1 MPAIDATLHLHKPPP
16 SGCDDVLGAGA
27 GDFVAAL
34 AQRFEP
40 RRRELLERRRLRQ
53 AELDRGHLPDF
64 LPETTQLRE
73 GAWTVAPIPPDLR
86 DRRVEITGP
95 VDRKMVINGLNSG
108 ANVFMAD
115 FEDANAPTWE
125 NAVVGQRNVKDA
137 VAGTISYR
145 SPEGKRYTLAPT
157 TATLFVRPRGWHLV
171 EKHVDVDGV
180 PISAS
185 LFDFGLAFYHNAAA
199 LIAKGSGPYFYLP
212 KLESHLEARLWN
224 DVFNF
229 AQDTLGIP
237 RGTIRATVL
246 IETIVAVFE
255 ADEILWELRDHSAGL
270 NCGRWDYIFS
280 YIKKLRRYPER
291 VLPDRARVT
300 MDQPF
305 LKSYAELVI
314 RTCHRRGIHAL
325 GGMAAQIPIKR
336 DPALNAQALEK
347 VRQDKLREVRQGH
360 DGTWVAH
367 PALVPLAREV
377 FDAHMPGPNQIE
389 RRRDDVHVTAQ
400 ELLATP
406 PGAITFEG
414 LRTNLEVAVRYL
426 GAWLGGL
433 GCVPIHDLME
443 DAATAE
449 ISRAQVWQWQR
460 HGARLQD
467 GRYVNATLIQQTLSD
482 VMASLPEGVG
492 AEAPGAGQFA
502 LAARILTDLTTGPEF
517 AEFLTA
523 VAYQYLD

>member
-1 MPAIDATLHLHKPPP
+1 MTTIQSTIQLRKPPP
-16 SGCDDVLGAGA
+16 AGCEDVLNAGA
-27 GDFVAAL
+27 LVFLAAL
-34 AQRFEP
+34 ARRCEP
-40 RRRELLERRRLRQ
+40 RGRELLERRRARQ
-53 AELDRGHLPDF
+53 AELDAGRLPDF
-64 LPETTQLRE
+64 LPETKDLRE
-73 GAWTVAPIPPDLR
+73 RAWTVAPIPPDLR

-125 NAVVGQRNVKDA
+125 NNVVGQQNLKDA
-137 VAGTISYR
+137 VTGTISYV

-171 EKHVDVDGV
+171 EKHVDVDGA

-185 LFDFGLAFYHNAAA
+185 LFDLGLAFYHNAAA

-229 AQDTLGIP
+229 AQDALRIP

-246 IETIVAVFE
+246 IETILAAFE
-255 ADEILWELRDHSAGL
+255 TDEILWELRDHSAGL
-270 NCGRWDYIFS
+270 TCGRWNYIFS
-280 YIKKLRRYPER
+280 YIRKLRRRPER

-300 MDQPF
+300 MEQPF

-336 DPALNAQALEK
+336 DAALNTQALEK

-360 DGTWVAH
+360 DGTWVAP
-367 PALVPLAREV
+367 PALRSEERRV
-377 FDAHMPGPNQIE
+377 FDAHMPGANQIE
-389 RRRDDVHVTAQ
+389 RQRDDVRVTAQ
-400 ELLATP
+400 DLVATP
-406 PGAITFEG
+406 SGALTFEG
-414 LRTNLEVAVRYL
+414 LRTDLHAACRHL
-426 GAWLGGL
+426 AGWLGGM
-433 GCVPIHDLME
+433 GCVPINNLME

-449 ISRAQVWQWQR
+449 ISRAQGWQWLH
-460 HGARLQD
+460 HGARLRD
-467 GRYVNATLIQQTLSD
+467 GAHVTAAKVQQTLSEL
-482 VMASLPEGVG
+482 VAGLQIGRASCRERV
-492 AEAPGAGQFA
+492 
-502 LAARILTDLTTGPEF
+502 
-517 AEFLTA
+517 
-523 VAYQYLD
+523 

>member
-1 MPAIDATLHLHKPPP
+1 MTTIQSTIQLRKPPP
-16 SGCDDVLGAGA
+16 AGCEDVLNAGA
-27 GDFVAAL
+27 LDFLAAL
-34 AQRFEP
+34 ARRFEP

-53 AELDRGHLPDF
+53 AELDAGSLPDF
-64 LPETTQLRE
+64 LPETKDVRDR
-73 GAWTVAPIPPDLR
+73 AWTVAPIPPDLR

-95 VDRKMVINGLNSG
+95 VDRKMIINGLNSG

-115 FEDANAPTWE
+115 FEDANAPSWE
-125 NAVVGQRNVKDA
+125 NNVVGQRNLRDA
-137 VAGTISYR
+137 VAGTISYL
-145 SPEGKRYTLAPT
+145 SPEGKRYALAET
-157 TATLFVRPRGWHLV
+157 TATLVVRPRGWHLV
-171 EKHVDVDGV
+171 EKHVDVDGA

-229 AQDTLGIP
+229 AQDALGIP

-246 IETIVAVFE
+246 IETILAVFE
-255 ADEILWELRDHSAGL
+255 ADEILWELRDHSSGL

-280 YIKKLRRYPER
+280 YIKKLRRRPER

-300 MDQPF
+300 MEQPF

-336 DPALNAQALEK
+336 DPALNTQALEK

-367 PALVPLAREV
+367 PALVSVAREV

-389 RRRDDVHVTAQ
+389 RQRDDVRVTAQ
-400 ELLATP
+400 DLLAAP

-414 LRTNLEVAVRYL
+414 LRLNLDVAVRYL
-426 GAWLGGL
+426 AAWLGGL
-433 GCVPIHDLME
+433 GCVPINDLME

-460 HGARLQD
+460 HGAQLQD
-467 GRYVNATLIQQTLSD
+467 GRYVNAALIQQTLSE
-482 VMASLPEGVG
+482 VMASLPERVG
-492 AEAPGAGQFA
+492 AEAAGAEQFS
-502 LAARILTDLTTGPEF
+502 LAARILADLTTGAEF
-517 AEFLTA
+517 AEFLTT
-523 VAYQYLD
+523 VAYDYLD